1 MLVVWVF
8 GSQLLILGILIKN
21 RRQLDSIKVK
31 KYFQLL
37 YQGYQIDT
45 FYWEFVNTFKK
56 FILVAINVFL
66 SQYPLS
72 YKGMSAIIVLV
83 IIYRFQVWLKPYK
96 LRVNNEVENSSNVAV
111 GFTIFGGLLF
121 IKSNSEVVVI
131 EVTTFVLII
140 VIN

>member
-1 MLVVWVF
+1 MLIVWVF
-8 GSQLLILGILIKN
+8 GSQILILAILIKN
-21 RRQLDSIKVK
+21 RKQLDSVKIKR
-31 KYFQLL
+31 YFQLL

-45 FYWEFVNTFKK
+45 FYWEFVNTLKK

-66 SQYPLS
+66 GQYPLS

-96 LRVNNEVENSSNVAV
+96 LRVNNEVENSSNVAI

-121 IKSNSEVVVI
+121 IKANSEVVVI

-140 VIN
+140 IIN